1 MGRWYPELTT
11 FSSHLGPKVRI
22 PSAFNNKAQHPQLE
36 WPRMVNTL
44 PLGALSSLTAVLIVK
59 SLSPDNMSL
68 PGKTLVSILFYFPS
82 NISEGLATH

>member
-1 MGRWYPELTT
+1 
-11 FSSHLGPKVRI
+11 
-22 PSAFNNKAQHPQLE
+22 
-36 WPRMVNTL
+36 MVNTL
-44 PLGALSSLTAVLIVK
+44 PLGDLSSLTAVLIVK